1 MSALSNCPQ
10 CGADLEGGKR
20 SCANCGWT
28 LRAWRAE
35 LAKQQAAH
43 DPQRYQC
50 AATAD
55 GLRCRYPGSV
65 NRGTTGGGDW
75 YCRWHIDCASSVD
88 AVRLVHQSQ
97 AYQPE
102 EPTAGDDPEIAM
114 SLKRYGLERRAG
126 ESITEHIHRMR
137 AFCREKV
144 TRFLDQH
151 THNTLTKEK
160 TS

>member
-1 MSALSNCPQ
+1 MSPLKNCPQ
-10 CGADLEGGKR
+10 CGADLEAVRR

-65 NRGTTGGGDW
+65 NRGTTGAGSW
-75 YCRWHIDCASSVD
+75 FCRWHIDCDNPSEAT
-88 AVRLVHQSQ
+88 RLVRQSQ

-102 EPTAGDDPEIAM
+102 DPADVDPEVAL
-114 SLKRYGLERRAG
+114 SLRRFGLERRPG
-126 ESITEHIHRMR
+126 ESMTEHIHRMQT
-137 AFCREKV
+137 FCRE
-144 TRFLDQH
+144 RLGQFLNKQH
-151 THNTLTKEK
+151 NHTEK
-160 TS
+160 TT